1 MNQIQYGQK
10 IFLKFEGLTKAGV
23 FHFSSTK
30 QGWGSDGKS
39 RFTGD
44 DLSVYEPFRK
54 ELAQALHV
62 NPQQFV
68 FPRQVHGDR
77 VEIVNEPMASADIP
91 DTDALITN
99 MPGICICVQTA
110 DCVPILLFDPK
121 QKVVAAI
128 HAGWR
133 GAVNKIV
140 EKTIQ
145 RMQQH
150 FGSEPKNIL
159 AGIGPSISSDVYEV
173 SEDVIHLI
181 RQNFSNH
188 DQLLTTSSNTNK
200 LLLNLW
206 EANKTILE
214 DVGLCENKI
223 EVLGC
228 CTYTD
233 SYACYS
239 ARRDGAETGRMV
251 TGIMLT

>member
-1 MNQIQYGQK
+1 MKRIQHGQK
-10 IFLKFEGLTKAGV
+10 IFLTFDGLTKAGV

-44 DLSVYEPFRK
+44 DPSVYDPFRK

-77 VEIVNEPMASADIP
+77 VEIVNEPMEFADIP

-99 MPGICICVQTA
+99 MQGICICVQTA

-133 GAVNKIV
+133 GTVNKIAA
-140 EKTIQ
+140 KTIQ
-145 RMQQH
+145 RMQQQY
-150 FGSEPKNIL
+150 GCEPKNLL
-159 AGIGPSISSDVYEV
+159 AAIGPSISPDVYEV
-173 SEDVIHLI
+173 GEDVIHLI
-181 RQNFSNH
+181 RDNFSNH
-188 DQLLTTSSNTNK
+188 DQLLTISANRNK
-200 LLLNLW
+200 LSLNLW
-206 EANKTILE
+206 AANRTILE
-214 DVGLCENKI
+214 DVGLCKNKI
-223 EVLGC
+223 EVMGC
-228 CTYTD
+228 CSYTMSSD
-233 SYACYS
+233 YYS

-251 TGIMLT
+251 TGVMLT